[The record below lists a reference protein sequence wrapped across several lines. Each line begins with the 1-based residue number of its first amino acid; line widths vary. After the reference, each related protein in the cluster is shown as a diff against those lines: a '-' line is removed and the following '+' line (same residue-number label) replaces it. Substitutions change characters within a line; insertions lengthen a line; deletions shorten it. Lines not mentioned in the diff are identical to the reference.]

1 MALVVINA
9 RFLTQNVTG
18 VQRFAIEICKIL
30 KNKFAKDIIF
40 LTPKNIIQKEV
51 AEELGAHVIGDNS
64 GHIWEQIDLPLYLKK
79 QGNPLLINFC
89 NTAPL
94 FYKNKIATIHDVGF
108 EAFPNSYSRKFLYFY
123 KWLIPKVIKSSK
135 SVLTVSNFSR
145 DEIIKYY
152 GTPAEKVKVIY
163 NAVGSDF
170 HEIKDET
177 LSTQNFFL
185 AVSSLN
191 YRKNLPLVLEAFELF
206 SKENND
212 YKLYIIGDFDS
223 KSFSTLNLNRYK
235 RIKGIEF
242 KGRVSDQDLIK
253 YYSNAVAF
261 IYPSFYEGFGI
272 PPLEAQSCN
281 CPVIVSAVS
290 CLPEIFDQSVLYCDH
305 EDSDSL
311 LVQMNTVKEE
321 SCRDRLINLGIN
333 NRKKYS
339 WQDSAEKVYRII
351 KKYS

>member
-1 MALVVINA
+1 MIVVNS

-30 KNKFAKDIIF
+30 KIKFARNIVF
-40 LTPKNIIQKEV
+40 LTPRNIIHKEV
-51 AEELGAHVIGDNS
+51 AEELGAQVIGTTC
-64 GHIWEQIDLPLYLKK
+64 GHIWEQIELPIYLKK
-79 QGNPLLINFC
+79 HGNSLLINFC

-94 FYKNKIATIHDVGF
+94 FYKNKIVTIHDLGF
-108 EAFPNSYSRKFLYFY
+108 EVFPNTYSKKFLFFY
-123 KWLIPKVIKSSK
+123 KWLIPKIISNSK
-135 SVLTVSNFSR
+135 KVLTVSNFSK

-152 GTPAEKVKVIY
+152 GTPAEKIEVVY

-170 HEIKDET
+170 HEIRDEN
-177 LSTQNFFL
+177 LSTQNYFL

-191 YRKNLPLVLEAFELF
+191 YRKNLPLVLKAFKLF
-206 SKENND
+206 SKKHSD

-223 KSFSTLNLNRYK
+223 KSFSSLNLDGYK

-261 IYPSFYEGFGI
+261 VYPSFYEGFGI

-290 CLPEIFDQSVLYCDH
+290 CLPEIFDQSVLYCDY

-311 LVQMNTVKEE
+311 LVQMNTVKEG
-321 SCRDRLINLGIN
+321 SCRERLINLGMN
-333 NRKKYS
+333 NRKKYD
-339 WQDSAEKVYRII
+339 WQISAEKVYKII
-351 KKYS
+351 EKYS

>member
-1 MALVVINA
+1 MALIVINA

-30 KNKFAKDIIF
+30 KVKFSNDIVF
-40 LTPKNIIQKEV
+40 LTPKNINQKEL
-51 AEELGAHVIGDNS
+51 AEELGAQVIGNNC
-64 GHIWEQIDLPLYLKK
+64 GHVWEQIELPMYLKK
-79 QGNPLLINFC
+79 HGNPVLVNLC

-94 FYKNKIATIHDVGF
+94 FYKNKIVTIHDVGF
-108 EAFPNSYSRKFLYFY
+108 EVFPNTYSKKFLFFY
-123 KWLIPKVIKSSK
+123 KWLIPKIISNSK
-135 SVLTVSNFSR
+135 KVLTVSNFSK

-152 GTPAEKVKVIY
+152 GTPAEKVEVVN

-177 LSTQNFFL
+177 LSTQNYFL

-191 YRKNLPLVLEAFELF
+191 YRKNLPLVLKAFELF
-206 SKENND
+206 SKKHSD

-223 KSFSTLNLNRYK
+223 KSFSSLNLDRYE

-242 KGRVSDQDLIK
+242 KGRVSDQELIK

-281 CPVIVSAVS
+281 CPVIVSAIS
-290 CLPEIFDQSVLYCDH
+290 CLPEIFDQSVLYCNP

-321 SCRDRLINLGIN
+321 SCRERLVNLGMN
-333 NRKKYS
+333 NTKKYD
-339 WQDSAEKVYRII
+339 WQVSAEKVYKII
-351 KKYS
+351 EKYS